1 MWENNTESTLIMKKI
16 SLLEKDINLRKRLIE
31 KAEDL
36 EVLNE
41 FLDQEQV
48 KEEEVSKEL
57 DIFSKLLKDFEL
69 KLILNGK
76 NDSNDAIVTIHPGA
90 GGTESQD
97 WAEMLYRCLV
107 KPSGRRTSCAGT
119 LKRWVTTTACS
130 LSRSRTGG

>member
-97 WAEMLYRCLV
+97 WAEMLYRMYSMWTESKGFQFNV
-107 KPSGRRTSCAGT
+107 IRDR
-119 LKRWVTTTACS
+119 CS
-130 LSRSRTGG
+130 

>member
-57 DIFSKLLKDFEL
+57 EMLSGGQPL
-69 KLILNGK
+69 KLKSLPK
-76 NDSNDAIVTIHPGA
+76 
-90 GGTESQD
+90 
-97 WAEMLYRCLV
+97 
-107 KPSGRRTSCAGT
+107 T
-119 LKRWVTTTACS
+119 L
-130 LSRSRTGG
+130 L

>member
-97 WAEMLYRCLV
+97 WADPCRSS
-107 KPSGRRTSCAGT
+107 KPGCAPIPTPQSCACCIVCCITSGSP
-119 LKRWVTTTACS
+119 A
-130 LSRSRTGG
+130 

>member
-48 KEEEVSKEL
+48 KEEMLLMEL
-57 DIFSKLLKDFEL
+57 LLLLEL
-69 KLILNGK
+69 EFLQEYSFMKQWALILELMK
-76 NDSNDAIVTIHPGA
+76 T
-90 GGTESQD
+90 
-97 WAEMLYRCLV
+97 
-107 KPSGRRTSCAGT
+107 
-119 LKRWVTTTACS
+119 
-130 LSRSRTGG
+130 

>member
-69 KLILNGK
+69 KLFLIDL
-76 NDSNDAIVTIHPGA
+76 
-90 GGTESQD
+90 
-97 WAEMLYRCLV
+97 
-107 KPSGRRTSCAGT
+107 
-119 LKRWVTTTACS
+119 
-130 LSRSRTGG
+130 

>member
-1 MWENNTESTLIMKKI
+1 MKKI

-57 DIFSKLLKDFEL
+57 DIFSKLLKQKGYKITHYLLEK
-69 KLILNGK
+69 KL
-76 NDSNDAIVTIHPGA
+76 
-90 GGTESQD
+90 E
-97 WAEMLYRCLV
+97 E
-107 KPSGRRTSCAGT
+107 
-119 LKRWVTTTACS
+119 
-130 LSRSRTGG
+130 

>member
-76 NDSNDAIVTIHPGA
+76 NDSNDAIVTINP
-90 GGTESQD
+90 
-97 WAEMLYRCLV
+97 
-107 KPSGRRTSCAGT
+107 
-119 LKRWVTTTACS
+119 
-130 LSRSRTGG
+130 

>member
-97 WAEMLYRCLV
+97 WAEM
-107 KPSGRRTSCAGT
+107 
-119 LKRWVTTTACS
+119 
-130 LSRSRTGG
+130 